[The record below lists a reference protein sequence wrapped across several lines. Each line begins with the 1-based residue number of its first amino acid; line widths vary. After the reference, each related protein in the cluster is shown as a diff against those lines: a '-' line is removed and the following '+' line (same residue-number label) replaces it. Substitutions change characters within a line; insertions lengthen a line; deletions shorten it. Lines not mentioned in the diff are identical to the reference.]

1 MDTQPEYRRAVAS
14 GLRRRTL
21 LQAMVA
27 ASLPGLS
34 WAANNPCRGP
44 QPRPEGK
51 FSYSE
56 FDAASTAEQV
66 TAGLDLKGMTALV
79 TGCNSGLGLET
90 MRVLALRGARV
101 IGAART
107 LEKAEAACGSVA
119 GNTTPVVIELSDFA
133 SVAACAET
141 VRGMDTPIDML
152 VCNAGIMAL
161 PDLTLSQGLE
171 LQFVVNHLGHF
182 LLTNRLLDQ
191 VRKSPRGR
199 IVILSSCAHNMAPPE
214 GIDFDNLDG
223 SKGYRGWTAYGRSK
237 LANGLHAAELARR
250 LADTPVTANSVHP
263 GVINTKLGR
272 HLKRP
277 AAANSDAFDKS
288 IEQGAATQ
296 CYVAA
301 NPIPEKISGQ
311 YFVDCNPAQANPRMY
326 DAELAARLWAVS
338 EDLIKERL

>member
-1 MDTQPEYRRAVAS
+1 MDTQAFPRANHRP
-14 GLRRRTL
+14 GLRRRAIL
-21 LQAMVA
+21 RALVA
-27 ASLPGLS
+27 ASLPTFS
-34 WAANNPCRGP
+34 WAATNPCRGP
-44 QPRPEGK
+44 QPRPEGS

-56 FDAASTAEQV
+56 FGAATTAERA
-66 TAGLDLKGMTALV
+66 TAGLDLTGRTALV

-90 MRVLALRGARV
+90 MRVLARRGAHV
-101 IGAART
+101 IGAARS
-107 LEKAEAACGSVA
+107 LAKAEVACGSVS
-119 GNTTPVVIELSDFA
+119 GNTTPVAIELSDFA
-133 SVAACAET
+133 SVVACAET
-141 VRGMDTPIDML
+141 VRAMDTAIDML
-152 VCNAGIMAL
+152 ICNAGIMAL

-191 VRKSPRGR
+191 VRKSPHGR

-223 SKGYRGWTAYGRSK
+223 SKSYRGWTAYGRSK

-250 LADTPVTANSVHP
+250 LGDSPVTANSVHP
-263 GVINTKLGR
+263 GVINTNLGR
-272 HLKRP
+272 HLESP

-301 NPIPEKISGQ
+301 NPIPANVSGQ
-311 YFVDCNPAQANPRMY
+311 YFVDCNPALANPKMY
-326 DAELAARLWAVS
+326 DPELAARLWSVS
-338 EDLIKERL
+338 EDLINQRL